1 MKRSLALL
9 GLLLASAGV
18 AAAQDVPFETVARGA
33 HGAFGAPANHVIRSQ
48 AELQSTGVDRLLP
61 PGTSIDFS
69 QDTLIAVLMGTKNTG
84 GYSVEVTKIERKQM
98 MTILPVPGPPPTYY
112 LEVQADH
119 RSPPPGS
126 IVTMALTSPFH
137 VVKVRRTTERV
148 DFVAAAPAF
157 ASVERNVRNPVGIS
171 RISIAADGSVHTV
184 RGQQPYHATIV
195 DGTAT
200 VQELRA
206 LGDALRAAD
215 FENIPPDI
223 TPASVPVGGSLFTI
237 EVDGATPH
245 SVEGA
250 VGHEGAY
257 RSRLK
262 LVNDAIDAIFQRVV
276 TPPAPFS
283 VLTFDSTK
291 GLTSHGASLFLMQD
305 GSATVQRT
313 RPNALIAPVHGQA
326 TAAELD
332 LVRDAV
338 RGARLASIP
347 TQLPT
352 PIHIVAGDTFRVEVA
367 SDDAALAGS
376 TQGEPQYLQQY
387 DARLRPLIE
396 ACTAIIDR
404 LAPEAPQVEEAK
416 GIVRVSGN
424 TVSLFESAQR
434 IYRLSGPARAIA
446 AKFPGKTVKVEGRTR
461 SVSGPITRFEATA
474 VLYPSPV
481 TDGSVQVQPGS
492 TLRFFLQGQR
502 LRRVTGPAA
511 EVLRAFPGRSHVVDG
526 YLFEVNA
533 TPDELY
539 VEAVAG
545 KAKAFSPLL
554 RNGQWA
560 GYVTKGQAVEVL
572 AINGQD
578 ALVRAGSRS
587 GWTRLSRLEVGEVPV
602 PLHGPTPG
610 LTGSVPGQ

>member
-18 AAAQDVPFETVARGA
+18 AAAQDVPFETIARGA
-33 HGAFGAPANHVIRSQ
+33 HGGYGPPANHVVRSQ
-48 AELQSTGVDRLLP
+48 AELQSTGVDKLLP

-69 QDTLIAVLMGTKNTG
+69 KDMLLAVLMGTKNTG

-98 MTILPVPGPPPTYY
+98 MTILPVPAPPPTYY

-126 IVTMALTSPFH
+126 IVTMALTSPYH
-137 VVKVRRTTERV
+137 VVKVRKTSERV
-148 DFVAAAPAF
+148 DFVASAPAF
-157 ASVERNVRNPVGIS
+157 TSVQRNVRWPGGIS
-171 RISIAADGSVHTV
+171 NISIAADGAVHTV
-184 RGQQPYHATIV
+184 TGQITHHANIV
-195 DGTAT
+195 DGAAT

-206 LGDALRAAD
+206 LSDALRAAD
-215 FENIPPDI
+215 FASIPADI
-223 TPASVPVGGSLFTI
+223 TPSSIPVGGRLYTLT
-237 EVDGATPH
+237 VDGATPH
-245 SVEGA
+245 A
-250 VGHEGAY
+250 VRAAWGLEGAY
-257 RSRLK
+257 AARLR
-262 LVNDAIDAIFQRVV
+262 LVHDAIDAIFQRVI

-283 VLTFDSTK
+283 VLTFDLTK

-313 RPNALIAPVHGQA
+313 QPNALIAPVHGQL

-332 LVRDAV
+332 AV
-338 RGARLASIP
+338 RTAVKDARLASIP
-347 TQLPT
+347 ESLPT
-352 PIHIVAGDTFRVEVA
+352 PIHIVAGDTFTVEVA
-367 SDDAALAGS
+367 SDDAALAGK
-376 TQGEPQYLQQY
+376 TRGEPGYLQQY
-387 DARLRPLIE
+387 DARLRPLLD

-404 LAPEAPQVEEAK
+404 IAPEAPQVEEAK

-424 TVSLFESAQR
+424 SVSLFESAQR
-434 IYRLSGPARAIA
+434 IYRLSGPAKALA
-446 AKFPGKTVKVEGRTR
+446 AKFPGKTVKVEGKTL
-461 SVSGPITRFEATA
+461 SVSGPITRFEASA
-474 VLYPSPV
+474 ILYPSPI
-481 TDGSVQVQPGS
+481 TDGSVQVQPGA
-492 TLRFFLQGQR
+492 TVRFFLQGQR

-511 EVLRAFPGRSHVVDG
+511 AVLRAFPGRSHVVDG

-539 VEAVAG
+539 VAAVAAE
-545 KAKAFSPLL
+545 AKQFSPLF

-560 GYVTKGQAVEVL
+560 GYVTKGQKVEVL
-572 AINGQD
+572 AISGTD
-578 ALVRAGSRS
+578 ALVRAGSRT
-587 GWTRLSRLEVGEVPV
+587 GYLRLSRLEVGEVPV